1 VINSNN
7 TNSPKKKPFWLK
19 PLFWLMVVIP
29 TLLATFYYFYVAS
42 DIYIT
47 ESKFVIRSPQKSS
60 TGSVN
65 DLFARVGF
73 ASSGNDSFV
82 VRDYILS
89 RPALATLNEKLNI
102 KDKFSDK
109 QIDFLHRFPGWQY
122 WDTSMVAFYEYYLK
136 RVGVI
141 VDSGASISSL
151 TVQAFTPQ
159 TSLETN
165 QELLKMSE
173 AFVNQLNTRAG
184 KDLISNADQE
194 VTLAQNKLET
204 LSIRLVQEQSY
215 PRQKISPEQQLVLV
229 QRLILEKEFAVRQ
242 LSTAMTSL
250 EQARVE
256 AMRQQVYLERV
267 AEPVLPDSST
277 EPRRLRGVLTIFLLG
292 LVFWGIATLL
302 ISGAREHND

>member
-1 VINSNN
+1 
-7 TNSPKKKPFWLK
+7 
-19 PLFWLMVVIP
+19 
-29 TLLATFYYFYVAS
+29 
-42 DIYIT
+42 
-47 ESKFVIRSPQKSS
+47 
-60 TGSVN
+60 
-65 DLFARVGF
+65 
-73 ASSGNDSFV
+73 
-82 VRDYILS
+82 
-89 RPALATLNEKLNI
+89 
-102 KDKFSDK
+102 
-109 QIDFLHRFPGWQY
+109 
-122 WDTSMVAFYEYYLK
+122 MVAFYEYYLK

-151 TVQAFTPQ
+151 MVQAFTPQ
-159 TSLETN
+159 TSLEIN

-173 AFVNQLNTRAG
+173 TFVNQLNTRAG